1 MLDHISLGITNLT
14 RARRFYEREGWTADG
29 GVKIEEFGGRP
40 LREVRYTV
48 GVQ

>member
-1 MLDHISLGITNLT
+1 VYLWVAEANP